1 MRKLIIVPSLLA
13 LSLGLAA
20 CANQPNSALE
30 QARENVTQLQNS
42 PEALKLAPLETKD
55 AVKMLAQA
63 EKAYQGGKKE
73 ENVSQLAYLT
83 SQRAELAKQTIALKT
98 SEAALKNKAS
108 ERAQVR
114 LEARE
119 VEVRKLQA
127 KLSDLNAKPTERGSL
142 VTFGDV
148 LFDLD
153 KAELKPAASR
163 NIRQLAEFL
172 RENPTRKVL
181 IEGFTDS
188 TGSADYNVQLS
199 ERRAQAVK
207 RALVA
212 EGVNSNNLSTIGFGK
227 DYPVADNATPAS
239 RSMNRRVE
247 VTISHDD
254 KAVAPR
260 RR

>member
-1 MRKLIIVPSLLA
+1 MRKLIVIPSLLA
-13 LSLGLAA
+13 LSIGLVA
-20 CANQPNSALE
+20 CANKPNTALE

-55 AVKMLAQA
+55 AVKMLDTAD
-63 EKAYQGGKKE
+63 KAYREGKKE

-83 SQRAELAKQTIALKT
+83 SQRAELAKQTIALKN
-98 SEAALKNKAS
+98 SEKELKNKAG
-108 ERAQVR
+108 ERAQAI
-114 LEARE
+114 LDARE
-119 VEVRKLQA
+119 AEIKHLQD
-127 KLSDLNAKPTERGSL
+127 KLNAKQTERGSL

-153 KAELKPAASR
+153 KSELKPAAQG
-163 NIRQLAEFL
+163 NIRQLADFL
-172 RENPTRKVL
+172 RDNPERKVL

-188 TGSADYNVQLS
+188 TGSADYNLQLS
-199 ERRAQAVK
+199 ERRAEAVK
-207 RALVA
+207 RALVRA
-212 EGVNSNNLSTIGFGK
+212 GVNSNSLSTIGFGK

-260 RR
+260 R